1 MLFQLT
7 WLFNE
12 LLLDDIVILIM
23 IELGLFDAFYASSF
37 KDDLG

>member
-7 WLFNE
+7 WLFDE

-23 IELGLFDAFYASSF
+23 IELGWFDVFYASSF